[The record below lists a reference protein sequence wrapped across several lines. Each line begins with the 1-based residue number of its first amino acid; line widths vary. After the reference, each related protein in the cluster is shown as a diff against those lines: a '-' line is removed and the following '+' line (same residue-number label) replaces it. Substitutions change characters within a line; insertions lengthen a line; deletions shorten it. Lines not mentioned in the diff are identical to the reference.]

1 MCTDSVKQNRLRNF
15 ETSLRHIHGF
25 AQEFGRAGTLYG
37 RLVHNHLPHIIQ
49 TRQLE
54 HRVLQRTFDNRTQT
68 ACAGPLLDSDI
79 SNRPNGLFCEL
90 QIDAVDGEQFTVL
103 LDQRVGW
110 LGENRR
116 QIVYGK
122 FLQHTGDRQTSD
134 ETQATV
140 RTRPDH
146 RH

>member
-1 MCTDSVKQNRLRNF
+1 M
-15 ETSLRHIHGF
+15 
-25 AQEFGRAGTLYG
+25 
-37 RLVHNHLPHIIQ
+37 
-49 TRQLE
+49 
-54 HRVLQRTFDNRTQT
+54 
-68 ACAGPLLDSDI
+68 
-79 SNRPNGLFCEL
+79 

-134 ETQATV
+134 ELRQQSELGQIIGIDLFEQFLVFHVGVVPIRAEAGLSTA
-140 RTRPDH
+140 
-146 RH
+146 